1 MAEAP
6 VPVRPVKVWDG
17 WIRLVHWALV
27 ALLCLSWWAVE
38 TSRMRLHLL
47 SGYTVLTLVL
57 FRIAWGLVGSDTA
70 RFSRF
75 LRSPLNA
82 LRHLRHLRRREPD
95 TEIGHNAAGGWM
107 VLVLLG
113 LLLTQA
119 VAGLFSSE
127 EPGMG
132 YGAEGPLA
140 GLVATATVERLTGI
154 HHFNF
159 NLILA
164 ASGLHVLAVLAYRLL
179 KGQDLVRPMV
189 TGVKELP
196 AEVAAPRLGSPLL
209 AATLLGAAALIVWG
223 VTRRG

>member
-1 MAEAP
+1 MPLAVAAGDPAVLDRRRGLLGGGQGRDHAELLVEERAATA
-6 VPVRPVKVWDG
+6 VKNG
-17 WIRLVHWALV
+17 WIARSDGKWHVN
-27 ALLCLSWWAVE
+27 CLAVG
-38 TSRMRLHLL
+38 TDWVL
-47 SGYTVLTLVL
+47 SVLTVY
-57 FRIAWGLVGSDTA
+57 
-70 RFSRF
+70 
-75 LRSPLNA
+75 P
-82 LRHLRHLRRREPD
+82 
-95 TEIGHNAAGGWM
+95 
-107 VLVLLG
+107 
-113 LLLTQA
+113 
-119 VAGLFSSE
+119 SSK
-127 EPGMG
+127 GMG

-223 VTRRG
+223 VTRLG